1 MKKNNIRKLVVAA
14 MMLAIALLL
23 PYLTGQ
29 IPEIGSMLCPM
40 HLPVLLCG
48 FLCGPWWGLAVGAV
62 AAPLRFVLLGMP
74 KAPTC
79 FFMAAEMAVYG
90 FLAGFLYKLFP
101 KKIPFLYAS
110 LLLAMIGG
118 RLVYGAVQWIAVG
131 IGGGTYTLNAFLASA
146 VIGSWPGILLQ
157 IILIPVLVIALKRAK
172 ILSEA

>member
-74 KAPTC
+74 KGADVL
-79 FFMAAEMAVYG
+79 FYG
-90 FLAGFLYKLFP
+90 CGN
-101 KKIPFLYAS
+101 
-110 LLLAMIGG
+110 GG
-118 RLVYGAVQWIAVG
+118 LRLPRG
-131 IGGGTYTLNAFLASA
+131 IF
-146 VIGSWPGILLQ
+146 I
-157 IILIPVLVIALKRAK
+157 
-172 ILSEA
+172 